1 MERNFIEQVT
11 NLEREKE
18 KYVPKR
24 LFDHLISDYQAEHS
38 FEGLEEDAEFDNKIF
53 TMIEQAEK
61 ESRELFVLEEPEKK
75 NDLETCLYCGG
86 WMTPEFTDNGYRS
99 SYRGYSS
106 FGKRING
113 DLIHFRC
120 AYCGATSPTT
130 VLRTNL
136 LNNEAVKKDILRNIE
151 TAKREV
157 KEEEGNYEE

>member
-1 MERNFIEQVT
+1 MEKNYIEQVT

-18 KYVPKR
+18 KYIPKR

-86 WMTPEFTDNGYRS
+86 WMTPEFTDNGYR
-99 SYRGYSS
+99 GYSS
-106 FGKRING
+106 FGRRMN
-113 DLIHFRC
+113 LIHFRC

-130 VLRTNL
+130 VLRINL

-151 TAKREV
+151 AAKREV
-157 KEEEGNYEE
+157 KEEEEGNYEE

>member
-11 NLEREKE
+11 NLERAKE

-75 NDLETCLYCGG
+75 NDLETCPYCGG
-86 WMTPEFTDNGYRS
+86 WMTPEFTDSGYRS
-99 SYRGYSS
+99 G
-106 FGKRING
+106 FGRRMN

-130 VLRTNL
+130 VLRINL

-151 TAKREV
+151 AAKREI
-157 KEEEGNYEE
+157 KEEEEGNYEE